1 MIAIFS
7 QADLNVTRSQ
17 VSDWLKNDEDAQQQP
32 CDDTT
37 LACFLNGLIN
47 EMRGKKD
54 GPVHE
59 PESTMN
65 NNLVFKKL
73 KIALNLRAEDIL
85 RIMQLADFVLS
96 RHELSAFFR
105 KPGHKHY
112 RECKEQILRNFLHGI
127 QLEYKNSN
135 P

>member
-1 MIAIFS
+1 MITIFS
-7 QADLNVTRSQ
+7 QADLNVTRGQ
-17 VSDWLKNDEDAQQQP
+17 VSDWLKNDEDAEQQP

-47 EMRGKKD
+47 EMRGAKD

-65 NNLVFKKL
+65 NNLVLKKL
-73 KIALNLRAEDIL
+73 KIALNLKAEDIL
-85 RIMQLADFVLS
+85 RIMLLADFVLS
-96 RHELSAFFR
+96 KHELSAFFR
-105 KPGHKHY
+105 KPGHKHF
-112 RECKEQILRNFLHGI
+112 RVCKEQILRNFLHGI
-127 QLEYKNSN
+127 QLEYKDSS